1 MLLNVTLRHQLLF
14 LFQTFINFF
23 LFFFLQAHS
32 KLLESFNSSR
42 FSLFSVSKAYLS
54 GFFFN
59 IPIIFSHV
67 VINLSLSNNNF
78 YLHIIN
84 QNVFIYT
91 KPRSTSDCPWGS
103 VIIICI
109 ISVLAMVDIFKK
121 AHEKKTSN
129 PEPLKSKFEY
139 YFGHTTL

>member
-1 MLLNVTLRHQLLF
+1 MSLF
-14 LFQTFINFF
+14 DINFCF
-23 LFFFLQAHS
+23 SFRQSSSSSYFSLQAHS
-32 KLLESFNSSR
+32 KLLESFDSSR

-54 GFFFN
+54 VFFFLY

-67 VINLSLSNNNF
+67 VINLYLSNNF

-91 KPRSTSDCPWGS
+91 KPRSTSDWPWES

-109 ISVLAMVDIFKK
+109 ISVKFLQWLISLRKCM
-121 AHEKKTSN
+121 KKTHLILN
-129 PEPLKSKFEY
+129 
-139 YFGHTTL
+139 H

>member
-1 MLLNVTLRHQLLF
+1 MSLF
-14 LFQTFINFF
+14 DINFCF
-23 LFFFLQAHS
+23 SFRHSSSSSYFFFYKHIPNCWKVSTAQDFPYSMSQKHICLFF
-32 KLLESFNSSR
+32 
-42 FSLFSVSKAYLS
+42 
-54 GFFFN
+54 GFFY

-67 VINLSLSNNNF
+67 VINLPLSNNNF